1 MAREHLAKTEVALH
15 SLRAEHGLLQQREK
29 QARMMY
35 EDVLRERKNQNLL
48 LVNLQV
54 RGREEKKRVGREGRE
69 EVGEG
74 GREGK
79 WERERGREEDKM

>member
-1 MAREHLAKTEVALH
+1 
-15 SLRAEHGLLQQREK
+15 
-29 QARMMY
+29 MMY